1 MVRVWSNQCRSV
13 YFRIQGRALTEA
25 KAKMEWILQQFV
37 RLICK
42 GAVMG
47 FIKFW
52 EEFSRTV
59 HGQLNCRNS
68 ASRLTNSKG
77 AALPEYVLLLSCGM
91 LALTST
97 VSLISD
103 GAENNFLRFNAALEG
118 QAPNNTLLFH
128 PGSGS
133 SSTDTPTEFS
143 GMIFAGTEHGG
154 GSESNNTGPAS
165 TATCPDCVVC
175 QTQDYDPNSES

>member
-1 MVRVWSNQCRSV
+1 
-13 YFRIQGRALTEA
+13 
-25 KAKMEWILQQFV
+25 
-37 RLICK
+37 
-42 GAVMG
+42 MG

-52 EEFSRTV
+52 EEFSRTA
-59 HGQLNCRNS
+59 HGQLHCRNS
-68 ASRLTNSKG
+68 ATRLTNSKG

-118 QAPNNTLLFH
+118 QAPNNNLMFH

-133 SSTDTPTEFS
+133 SSTDTPNEAS
-143 GMIFAGTEHGG
+143 GMIYAGNDHGG
-154 GSESNNTGPAS
+154 GSESINSSNPTS
-165 TATCPDCVVC
+165 TATCADGVVC
-175 QTQDYDPNSES
+175 PTQDYDSDSES